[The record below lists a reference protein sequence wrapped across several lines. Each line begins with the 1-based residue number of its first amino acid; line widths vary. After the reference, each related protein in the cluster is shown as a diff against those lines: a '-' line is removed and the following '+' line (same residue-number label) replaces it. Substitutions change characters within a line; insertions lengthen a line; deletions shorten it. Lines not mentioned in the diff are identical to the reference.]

1 MIKEAYLYEKINK
14 KVRCNV
20 CMRKCLIPPN
30 KKGFCG
36 TRENKDGKLYTLIYS
51 TVSSVAIDPIEK
63 KPLFHFYPGENVY
76 SLGTVGCNFRCKH
89 CQNWTISQEW
99 QSVATEEISPEEAIQ
114 AAKNYNCKMI
124 AWTYNEPTI
133 WFEYTLDSAKI
144 AKENG
149 IKTVYVTN
157 GYMSKEAFKKIKPF
171 LDAANIDL
179 KAMSDKFYREICGV
193 PSVDPVLENIVRWK
207 KAGVHIEVTNLIIPK
222 YNDSKE
228 MIRELIE
235 FMVEEVG
242 VDTPL
247 HFTRFFP
254 HYKLSD
260 LPPTYVDTLVKA
272 REMALKMGMRYV
284 YIGNVPGTEF
294 ENTYCYECGEL
305 LIERRGFGVSK
316 INLDDKACPKCGA
329 KIDII
334 L

>member
-1 MIKEAYLYEKINK
+1 ME
-14 KVRCNV
+14 
-20 CMRKCLIPPN
+20 
-30 KKGFCG
+30 
-36 TRENKDGKLYTLIYS
+36 
-51 TVSSVAIDPIEK
+51 
-63 KPLFHFYPGENVY
+63 
-76 SLGTVGCNFRCKH
+76 
-89 CQNWTISQEW
+89 
-99 QSVATEEISPEEAIQ
+99 
-114 AAKNYNCKMI
+114 
-124 AWTYNEPTI
+124 
-133 WFEYTLDSAKI
+133 
-144 AKENG
+144 
-149 IKTVYVTN
+149 
-157 GYMSKEAFKKIKPF
+157 
-171 LDAANIDL
+171 
-179 KAMSDKFYREICGV
+179 
-193 PSVDPVLENIVRWK
+193 